1 MNTGALEGIKET
13 GSYKMNDF
21 YDKVYETTRL
31 IPPGRVT
38 SYGAIARYL
47 GTGLS
52 ARVVGWALNG
62 SHGREP
68 FVPAHRVVNRN
79 GLLTGK
85 VHFQPPSAMQEMLE
99 NEGVIIVDEAVVN
112 FKEHFWDPLKEL
124 G

>member
-1 MNTGALEGIKET
+1 MD
-13 GSYKMNDF
+13 DF
-21 YDKVYETTRL
+21 YGRVYEVTRL

-52 ARVVGWALNG
+52 ARVVGWALNLA
-62 SHGREP
+62 HDQEP

-85 VHFQPPSAMQEMLE
+85 VHFHPPSAMQELLE
-99 NEGVIIVDEAVVN
+99 NEGVTVVDDQVVD
-112 FKEHFWDPLKEL
+112 FDRHFWDPIKEL